1 MLLTRRY
8 LKEYQESMMEYIPED
23 VKKELLDKLGY
34 LVTDDEGH
42 VPDFTE
48 QDIIEQMRKTIAAAK
63 KDRVPSN
70 LFLP

>member
-1 MLLTRRY
+1 
-8 LKEYQESMMEYIPED
+8 MMEYIPED